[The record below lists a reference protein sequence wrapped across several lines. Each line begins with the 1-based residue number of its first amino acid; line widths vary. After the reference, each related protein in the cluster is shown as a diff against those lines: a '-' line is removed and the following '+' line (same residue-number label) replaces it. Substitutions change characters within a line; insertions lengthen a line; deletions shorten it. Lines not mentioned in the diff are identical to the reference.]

1 MINLI
6 SNLNLDQEV
15 TLKVKYRD
23 YPGNSLEAFK
33 TQGTLRECLAEVAD
47 SGNFYIGGYE
57 ILDEVDSL
65 SLEEI
70 LEKLDDSD
78 GAAFIID
85 LSIRVGN
92 GECQTLIKNDDDLS
106 DYDEW

>member
-6 SNLNLDQEV
+6 SNLDLNQKV
-15 TLKVKYRD
+15 TLKAKYRSYPDD
-23 YPGNSLEAFK
+23 YLETFK
-33 TQGTLRECLAEVAD
+33 TQGTLKECLAEFVD
-47 SGNFYIGGYE
+47 SDNFYIEGYE
-57 ILDEVDSL
+57 ILDDEEPL

-85 LSIRVGN
+85 LSVRVGKAKY
-92 GECQTLIKNDDDLS
+92 QTLIENDDDVD